1 MTNFWKK
8 KRKRPSHLFMI
19 LRIQWQKKKIKGRV
33 NVSRYLLARKGLP
46 IMYGV

>member
-8 KRKRPSHLFMI
+8 KEAISSFHDSKDTMA
-19 LRIQWQKKKIKGRV
+19 KIKGRV

>member
-8 KRKRPSHLFMI
+8 KKKEAISSFHDSKDTMA
-19 LRIQWQKKKIKGRV
+19 KKKIKGRV